1 MNELIDL
8 RCYLQCRLEMAEIYA
23 KQEMVGQ
30 AEIYDHTELL
40 GRIKEIK
47 KLIAKVQEYIDEL
60 REKEEA

>member
-1 MNELIDL
+1 
-8 RCYLQCRLEMAEIYA
+8 MAEIYA